1 MGPAGRDGDGVGGLD
16 PLSLHRREL
25 TTLGRC
31 PFCAE
36 HVGAL
41 EVLRGRPCSH
51 CGMDLSR
58 TGLCSPDEIIARL
71 REQWGRWR
79 YVAFP
84 LIAVATAIAGLVPLL
99 GGLVRLVGM
108 VIIHLVFVRRPLRWL
123 SMRRR
128 LTTKTTLRL
137 YLAALALLGLL
148 VDALAAP
155 LLGVSALVSG
165 GISVIIAVIYAEGS
179 LAFICG
185 RMDAEARGEGL
196 TWWEWAIPGALIFVM
211 ISCTA
216 ALVATVAGMVKLL
229 AMLPGLVTSLTG
241 WFST

>member
-1 MGPAGRDGDGVGGLD
+1 MEGAAERDGGVGGVD

-31 PFCAE
+31 PCCAE

-41 EVLRGRPCSH
+41 QVLRGRPCSH
-51 CGMDLSR
+51 CGTDLSR
-58 TGLCSPDEIIARL
+58 TGLCSPDEIVARL
-71 REQWGRWR
+71 RERWGKWR

-84 LIAVATAIAGLVPLL
+84 LIAVATAVAGFVPLL

-108 VIIHLVFVRRPLRWL
+108 VIIHLVLVRRPLRWL

-148 VDALAAP
+148 ADALAAP
-155 LLGVSALVSG
+155 LFGVNALVSG
-165 GISVIIAVIYAEGS
+165 GISVLIAVIYAEGS

-185 RMDAEARGEGL
+185 RMNAEARGAAL
-196 TWWEWAIPGALIFVM
+196 AWWEWAVPGVLLFVM
-211 ISCTA
+211 ISCTV
-216 ALVATVAGMVKLL
+216 ALVAVIAGMVKLMT
-229 AMLPGLVTSLTG
+229 MLPGIVTSLTG